1 MAVTSTLQYN
11 PLGGRIIKDT
21 AIGATVQANVTG
33 TNSTIFFIDVDNTA
47 NGAASFLKVYDAA
60 GPTVGTTNPDW
71 IFRVAPSTRSQF
83 VFPQGL
89 TTTTGISLAAVT
101 AGGTGGTTSPTASVV
116 LYMLT
121 S

>member
-21 AIGATVQANVTG
+21 DIQATVQNNVTG
-33 TNSTIFFIDVDNTA
+33 TNSTMFFLDVDNSA
-47 NGAASFLKVYDAA
+47 NGAASYLKIADAA
-60 GPTVGTTNPDW
+60 SATTATNPDW
-71 IFRVAPSTRSQF
+71 IFRAAPSTRSQF

-89 TTTTGISLAAVT
+89 ATTTGISVWCSTTAA
-101 AGGTGGTTSPTASVV
+101 ASGANPSSSVI